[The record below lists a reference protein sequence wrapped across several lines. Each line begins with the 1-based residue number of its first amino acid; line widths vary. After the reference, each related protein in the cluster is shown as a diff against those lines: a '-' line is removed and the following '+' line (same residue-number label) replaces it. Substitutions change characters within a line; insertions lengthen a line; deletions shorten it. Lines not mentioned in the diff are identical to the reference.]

1 MVEDLIKR
9 LRTFGLA
16 SIDDRKEAADLIEQ
30 QAARLTALE
39 SERDALL
46 AAAGKEAGAVA
57 SDVWEAYL
65 AEQKMVA
72 GMPGL
77 HARPSFIAGF
87 HAAMSA
93 VSTTQATAIYQTR
106 GKLDPDSEWTDH
118 RKKDFDILRDD
129 LFDKRI
135 VYTAPTAALEHG
147 GGRDAEPVAWFH
159 NTARKGDKPVYE
171 QVAEEFSYY
180 PAIPLY
186 SGPVEPIYCQAC
198 GDGITAHDPG
208 ICGNC
213 FAMKHSGSALAMLKR
228 IPTTPEQMIDFIG
241 SHFNSMEAQ
250 EWSEFSGDAV
260 AKPAGDLS
268 MVRYSLT
275 VHDLLS
281 AFDWADLSADA
292 IDAALSQKAGEK

>member
-1 MVEDLIKR
+1 MVEATKLIDL
-9 LRTFGLA
+9 LRAA
-16 SIDDRKEAADLIEQ
+16 SVKGGMCDVAADLIEQ

-46 AAAGKEAGAVA
+46 AAAGKEAV
-57 SDVWEAYL
+57 
-65 AEQKMVA
+65 
-72 GMPGL
+72 
-77 HARPSFIAGF
+77 
-87 HAAMSA
+87 
-93 VSTTQATAIYQTR
+93 AIYQLQETR
-106 GKLDPDSEWTDH
+106 SAGRPWVDTTKEWAEMRASEGKHEM
-118 RKKDFDILRDD
+118 RV
-129 LFDKRI
+129 
-135 VYTAPTAALEHG
+135 VYTAPTAALENG
-147 GGRDAEPVAWFH
+147 DGRDAEPVAWFH

-171 QVAEEFSYY
+171 QVAEEFSCY

-292 IDAALSQKAGEK
+292 IDAALSQKAGEQQ